1 MQPHTEDISNILG
14 LRDEAPKEAAPQKK
28 RSRLAWPSFVLG
40 LTAPLSLAVICCGIW
55 SWKTLAILFLPI
67 SLSVAA
73 LLLSVST
80 MCHIVFVDDRKKG
93 IILALIGLVLGGG
106 TLIVVIYLYLMA
118 MAIESCPF
126 FG

>member
-1 MQPHTEDISNILG
+1 MQPNTEDVSGILG
-14 LRDEAPKEAAPQKK
+14 LRDEAPTEAVPQKK

-55 SWKTLAILFLPI
+55 SWETLAILFLPLFV
-67 SLSVAA
+67 SATA
-73 LLLSVST
+73 LLLSVSA
-80 MCHIVFVDDRKKG
+80 MIHIVFVDDRKKG

-106 TLIVVIYLYLMA
+106 TLIVVIYLYMMA